1 MRNILMIGSILTALV
16 GCTVSPV
23 ERDRYYRLAPLEPV
37 GSSLGE
43 NVELRR
49 IQTPGLLG
57 GRSLLVV
64 ETTDPVIARE
74 VRGSLWVSPPSHWLT
89 EMILKRGMSAV
100 RLVNEGAPSMPRSR
114 LTLTLDDLFINTKQ
128 QTTSVGL
135 SGVFLFDEVT
145 HRVSCLQSSPFE
157 TAGSV
162 ESASMDGF
170 RDALSGC
177 LTEIDGQIAE
187 IVR

>member
-1 MRNILMIGSILTALV
+1 
-16 GCTVSPV
+16 
-23 ERDRYYRLAPLEPV
+23 
-37 GSSLGE
+37 
-43 NVELRR
+43 
-49 IQTPGLLG
+49 
-57 GRSLLVV
+57 
-64 ETTDPVIARE
+64 
-74 VRGSLWVSPPSHWLT
+74 
-89 EMILKRGMSAV
+89 
-100 RLVNEGAPSMPRSR
+100 MPRSR

-135 SGVFLFDEVT
+135 SGVFLFDETT
-145 HRVSCLQSSPFE
+145 HRVSCLKSSPFE

-177 LTEIDGQIAE
+177 LTDLDGQIAE